1 MTALA
6 QLGSRRGIRVNER
19 TELASLLSDAAIALL
34 RREDSW
40 TSASIRGERFGGGS
54 AGKAEPFFQ
63 RTAVTERS
71 KFEKEKTGSDLQMQS
86 DNYYGQSTDRGTRT
100 QAVVSIVCA
109 IRGRS
114 DALRNVRNSQD
125 VKEAIQTL
133 ASEALTDDGDNI
145 MAVEVMWT
153 PSDPNEVLSQ
163 RDVIIDYPELLR
175 L

>member
-1 MTALA
+1 MTALS
-6 QLGSRRGIRVNER
+6 QLGSRRGNRVNER
-19 TELASLLSDAAIALL
+19 TELASLLSEASIALL

-63 RTAVTERS
+63 RTAVAERS
-71 KFEKEKTGSDLQMQS
+71 KFEKENSGSDLQAQ
-86 DNYYGQSTDRGTRT
+86 NLYGQSSDRGTRT

-125 VKEAIQTL
+125 VKEALQTL

-145 MAVEVMWT
+145 MAVEVLWT

-163 RDVIIDYPELLR
+163 RDVIVDYPELLR